1 MRERDMRDLF
11 FFYPFFSFS
20 PSIEAPSKHAQSER
34 NKRIREQ
41 EKQKRMR
48 EDLASP
54 TEKERRREK

>member
-1 MRERDMRDLF
+1 MRDFL
-11 FFYPFFSFS
+11 FFSFLPFS
-20 PSIEAPSKHAQSER
+20 FFSFLLKHPAYTQPGR